1 MHAKTYKLSAL
12 CAIFGLLLTGCLHDK
27 ALDANKH
34 NPQSSTV
41 VINAVSP
48 EGVGEKIGTITLTDT
63 AQGLRIQSSL
73 GELPS
78 GFHGFHIHE
87 KGSCEPAEKDGK
99 QVAALAAGGH
109 FNPHNSGHGTPN
121 DGHMGDLPVL
131 NVDSNGN
138 ANTIALAPRLKLAD
152 VKGRA
157 IMIHA
162 GGDNYSDQPK
172 PLGGGGDRI
181 ACGVI

>member
-78 GFHGFHIHE
+78 GTAA
-87 KGSCEPAEKDGK
+87 GSCRAGCRRSDPAD
-99 QVAALAAGGH
+99 LH
-109 FNPHNSGHGTPN
+109 RDPRPSGVR
-121 DGHMGDLPVL
+121 D
-131 NVDSNGN
+131 
-138 ANTIALAPRLKLAD
+138 
-152 VKGRA
+152 
-157 IMIHA
+157 
-162 GGDNYSDQPK
+162 
-172 PLGGGGDRI
+172 
-181 ACGVI
+181 